1 MKIIATALLV
11 CFFTFVAIFTKVLL
25 NKNTAPDNTNRIV
38 LPILFTEDQVF
49 DTNDLIGHP
58 YILNVFASWCTTC
71 QEEHKLWVEVAEK
84 KTIKIYGIN
93 YLDTEHKVKEWLK
106 KHGDPYT
113 KIAKDYS
120 GKMGSVLGVT
130 AVPETFVFDKNGKMI
145 LQIHGNISKDILENQ
160 ILKLIQ

>member
-1 MKIIATALLV
+1 MRIIATTLLA
-11 CFFTFVAIFTKVLL
+11 CFLIFVVIFTKVLL
-25 NKNTAPDNTNRIV
+25 NQNVTTDVTNRIV

-71 QEEHKLWVEVAEK
+71 QEEHSLWLEIAK
-84 KTIKIYGIN
+84 KNIIKIYGID
-93 YLDTEHKVKEWLK
+93 YLDTEHKVQEWLK
-106 KHGDPYT
+106 NHGNPYT

-120 GKMGSVLGVT
+120 GKVGNVLGVT
-130 AVPETFVFDKNGKMI
+130 GVPETFVFDQNGKI
-145 LQIHGNISKDILENQ
+145 LLHIHGSISKDIWEEQ

>member
-1 MKIIATALLV
+1 M
-11 CFFTFVAIFTKVLL
+11 IFTKILL
-25 NKNTAPDNTNRIV
+25 NQNVTTDVTNRIV

-71 QEEHKLWVEVAEK
+71 QEEHSLWVEIAK
-84 KTIKIYGIN
+84 KNIIKIYGID
-93 YLDTEHKVKEWLK
+93 YLDTEYKVQEWLK
-106 KHGDPYT
+106 NHGNPYT

-120 GKMGSVLGVT
+120 GKVGNVLGVT
-130 AVPETFVFDKNGKMI
+130 GVPETFVLDQNGKI
-145 LQIHGNISKDILENQ
+145 LLHIHGSISKDIWEEQ

>member
-1 MKIIATALLV
+1 MRIIATALLV
-11 CFFTFVAIFTKVLL
+11 CFLTFTVILTKVLL
-25 NKNTAPDNTNRIV
+25 NQNTITDTTNRVV

-49 DTNDLIGHP
+49 DTNDLIGQP

-71 QEEHKLWVEVAEK
+71 QEEHSLWLEIAEK

-93 YLDTEHKVKEWLK
+93 YLDTEYKVQEWLK

-120 GKMGSVLGVT
+120 GKTGNALGVT
-130 AVPETFVFDKNGKMI
+130 GVPETFIFDKNGKI
-145 LQIHGNISKDILENQ
+145 LLHIHGSVSRDTWENQ
-160 ILKLIQ
+160 ILKIIQ